1 MNACCPECARG
12 AECARKGAQMNGGKN
27 FGFAGVQ
34 FVEGFG
40 FVEDPIRAALGPN
53 PRTAAFN
60 GDQDVMM
67 ISGLGQAAPGNAAT
81 SPVAGLDMTKLVL
94 YSLALLGVW
103 TALKWLGA
111 KVA

>member
-1 MNACCPECARG
+1 
-12 AECARKGAQMNGGKN
+12 MNGGKN

-40 FVEDPIRAALGPN
+40 FVEDPIRAALGPK

-67 ISGLGQAAPGNAAT
+67 ISGLGQAAPGAGGST
-81 SPVAGLDMTKLVL
+81 TPVAGLDMTKLVL

-103 TALKWLGA
+103 TVLKWLGA

>member
-1 MNACCPECARG
+1 
-12 AECARKGAQMNGGKN
+12 MNGGNRN

-53 PRTAAFN
+53 PGAAAFS

-67 ISGLGQAAPGNAAT
+67 ISGLGQAAPQGGT